1 MVNSH
6 RHPAMLREVS
16 LFQRLNYMFVA
27 QFTLQFKTRHYIL
40 FCYITLWT
48 GFSDLPRCITL
59 HHFVFAI
66 TIISWRVCGV
76 SRSIPTFR
84 LHCPPPFATHLLPWL
99 LTLQLSGGNS
109 NFSRVLLFSSV
120 YFGCVSDH
128 LIGRSNIW
136 AGSKI
141 SSFVWVREIIKGV
154 TENPL
159 KVSVEDGKIPITWKL
174 VKLSLL
180 SWYFNLQPVL
190 GMTT

>member
-1 MVNSH
+1 MLHTLHYSLYQGGGGEGGDLVKGQTFSDFF
-6 RHPAMLREVS
+6 ATFLKFCLVMLR
-16 LFQRLNYMFVA
+16 FITIMY
-27 QFTLQFKTRHYIL
+27 KTFNVMSYIHYI
-40 FCYITLWT
+40 TV
-48 GFSDLPRCITL
+48 CIRG
-59 HHFVFAI
+59 VFAVFPAPFQHSACI
-66 TIISWRVCGV
+66 VHLPSPPICS
-76 SRSIPTFR
+76 
-84 LHCPPPFATHLLPWL
+84 LDCP
-99 LTLQLSGGNS
+99 TLQLSGGNS

-120 YFGCVSDH
+120 YFGCVSAH